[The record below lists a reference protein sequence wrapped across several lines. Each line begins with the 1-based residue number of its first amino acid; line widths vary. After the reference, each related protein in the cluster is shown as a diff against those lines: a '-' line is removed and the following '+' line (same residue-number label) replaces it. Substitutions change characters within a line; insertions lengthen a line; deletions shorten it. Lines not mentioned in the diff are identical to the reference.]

1 MNRKR
6 EKLYQQYLDDEK
18 ITYIELGK
26 KMDRYRPK
34 KLYRYM
40 RFDEYW
46 KKNIFEGQVFLSP
59 ANKVNDPFDCL
70 VYVNHELYANKIY
83 EYVKK
88 IFPNVADKVIREET
102 NAEIAHSLD
111 KRLYKMKN
119 SLRIACFT
127 ENCLSPLMWA
137 HYADSHKGFCIEYDL
152 RKLAYGY
159 RWGLLPVIYSNKR
172 YDATKALTVRN
183 SNMAMNPYFFKSSHW
198 KYEKEWRMVVPSNMF
213 EDEEYYAD
221 FSDGISA
228 IYLGLESHKEHED
241 KIREIV
247 KKYSNGSIPIYKIYI
262 KPDSYNLGKDKIN

>member
-18 ITYIELGK
+18 ITYIELGQ

-34 KLYRYM
+34 KLFRYM

-59 ANKVNDPFDCL
+59 ANRVNDPFDCL
-70 VYVNHELYANKIY
+70 VYINHKLYAEKMY
-83 EYVKK
+83 EIVKR
-88 IFPNVADKVIREET
+88 IFPKVDDKILHEEVD
-102 NAEIAHSLD
+102 AEIDGDLD
-111 KRLYKMKN
+111 KRLYEMKN

-127 ENCLSPLMWA
+127 ENYLSPLMWA

-152 RKLAYGY
+152 RKLAYDY

-172 YDATKALTVRN
+172 YDATKALTTRD
-183 SNMAMNPYFFKSSHW
+183 SNIAMNPYFFKSSHW

-213 EDEEYYAD
+213 TDDEYYAD
-221 FSDGISA
+221 FSSGISA
-228 IYLGLESHKEHED
+228 IYLGLESHKEYKNEID
-241 KIREIV
+241 EIV
-247 KKYSNGSIPIYKIYI
+247 KKYPSGSIPIYKIYL
-262 KPDSYNLGKDKIN
+262 KPDSYKLNKNKIN